1 MIQFANPDWFWL
13 LNSIPL
19 LSAWYLWRHKKQQAA
34 LQLSSAASFLHA
46 PRTLKIYLRHSL
58 FFLRMI
64 AIVSLIV
71 ALARP
76 QAVLTKSTVATEGLD
91 IVIAM
96 DISGSM
102 LARDFVPNRLEAAK
116 KVAIDFIKNRPNDRI
131 GVVFFAGEAYTGCPI
146 TIDHK
151 ALEQIIEGVK
161 TGSVEDGTAM
171 GLGLGT
177 AANRLIES
185 ESPTKII
192 ILVTDGE
199 NNAGT
204 VKPLEA
210 AQLVK
215 SMSIHTYCIGIFAPA
230 AEKQSISVN
239 DSTYLAIGGPTA
251 EATLLQIAEIT
262 GGKYFRASSEK
273 TLAAIYKQID
283 TLEKTSVEVTKYN
296 RYEERYLLL
305 AIVAA
310 MALLAEMILRYTFF
324 RTAP

>member
-19 LSAWYLWRHKKQQAA
+19 FTAGYLWRHKKQQAT
-34 LQLSSAASFLHA
+34 LQLSSTAPFLRA
-46 PRTLKIYLRHSL
+46 PRTSKIYLRHIL
-58 FFLRMI
+58 FVLRMI
-64 AIVSLIV
+64 SVAFLIG

-76 QAVLTKSTVATEGLD
+76 QAVLTKNILATEGLD

-116 KVAIDFIKNRPNDRI
+116 RVAIDFIVNRPNDRI
-131 GVVFFAGEAYTGCPI
+131 GIVYFAGEAYTGCPI

-151 ALEQIIEGVK
+151 ALEQIITGVK
-161 TGSVEDGTAM
+161 TGAVEDGTAI

-215 SMSIHTYCIGIFAPA
+215 SLNIHTYCIGIFSPA
-230 AEKQSISVN
+230 AEKQPVTSS
-239 DSTYLAIGGPTA
+239 DSTYAAIGGPTA
-251 EATLLQIAEIT
+251 ETTLLQIAEVT
-262 GGKYFRASSEK
+262 GGKYFRATSDKALE
-273 TLAAIYKQID
+273 TIYGQID
-283 TLEKTSVEVTKYN
+283 TLEKTKVDVTKYN
-296 RYEERYLLL
+296 RYEERFFLFAIL
-305 AIVAA
+305 AAI
-310 MALLAEMILRYTFF
+310 ALLAEIVLRYTIF